1 MIEPDINEQLADFSP
16 SQNIKD
22 MLYNPALQENLS
34 MTEAIMPR
42 APMPLPAAPKSPAL
56 DPALQAAVDEMASQR
71 SAVMNASLYNASKK
85 NPDTAGEAQRLAQQM
100 GVGADIAERNLEEMR
115 RGAAMVKALDRNLA
129 TSAPKTA
136 NALTE
141 PNFANIAFDDLENLT
156 GAEKLMRWFAGTDFF
171 KGAQGTFIQ
180 TEMSI
185 IDQLNSEGMATAK
198 DFERYKELQRDLQI
212 VGAPK
217 EGSWTGSFGNILAS
231 VGAGVPDAAEWA
243 ITGAAVGGAAGTIGG
258 PFAPATVPA
267 GIMLGGSAGFAT
279 GMAKWMYQVMAGE
292 SYRQLREAEVPH
304 DVAVPVSRGVG
315 VITSALEFAGLGAE
329 VWIASGV
336 GKKLFAKEVATEVNA
351 KLLQELTRR
360 ATLRG
365 AVYEGAKLYVGE
377 MLAESTVEAT
387 QTLITRVGTELA
399 RSYSRPDLQN
409 MMQTPEGRRKIIGEA
424 VDAFVTTAKGM
435 ALMGAPLPAVNFYID
450 RSRAADAQRSQ
461 KFYEDLSK
469 NAVDSKVRQRNP
481 DAAERH
487 FAAVM
492 DGTGAE
498 TTYVNAHVMQNI
510 LNQAGVTAEQVD
522 SVLPGLSRQLA
533 DALAQGGD
541 VTMPTATWA
550 AKLAGTKLGDA
561 MKPHMRPNAQAW
573 SADTAAKYQA
583 EVEQRKA
590 EALAIEAEKETTDST
605 FVDEARAVEK
615 EALTQL
621 EAAGQDKKL
630 AKLNARI
637 YRDMVVVMAANPNRN
652 QTPAQVHA
660 EIGPDIFG
668 PQGEQVAPGATA
680 APVFA
685 VPAVENLPR
694 PPKPEG
700 MEQEFYDALIA
711 RAIKNVG
718 NAGTVD
724 LTFGVRPEGSEMDM
738 PLRVEANL
746 RAAGNNEAAD
756 VYIEMARRVADRNI
770 AAFQERRAAETAA
783 AAVPLEQAA
792 ISRMDADYLAAV
804 ERGDMATAQLETDRA
819 AEMAMPQSAVR
830 GDGEIGVA
838 GKLLRVFHGSGAF
851 IRQFMYE
858 FTGQGVDQLGSGF
871 YFTTDRDE
879 AVSYTTR
886 RGQQDLPK
894 LGGEDVP
901 TVVEAYLDIR
911 NPLDASATGSINSKQ
926 VQKFIELAPEES
938 RREGLENWGIDGDK
952 PSAKVLNAYAFTDA
966 NIVRELFKIGNDFYG
981 RNTEAFNRAIKQVI
995 GYDGVVQD
1003 FRVDGVRKLHYVA
1016 FFPEQ
1021 IKSADPVTYDEQG
1034 NIVPLSRR
1042 FDITSP
1048 KLFEQAA
1055 AGPRL
1060 MAIHN
1065 LSADNLAFAERMGGL
1080 AVPSI
1085 GVVTEQAGGVEGFGE
1100 ITLIGSREMAD
1111 PSTSRVFEADAY
1123 SARFPQPEWPKVP
1136 VAKAD
1141 KFVQRLREVSKKYDD
1156 SSIVDVT
1163 FDGMVNNPDASKI
1176 SNYWMR
1182 SSAAM
1187 ALFLRDKGIEI
1198 EPRMRVPS
1206 TLSGLDWN
1214 EIDALRPVYNAVNQ
1228 NQSYDDMEASPEY
1241 AALQEAYANAIRA
1254 KYAPIADEMP
1264 AGRVEKYATEFGPG
1278 TMSRLQRDMQQTDRN
1293 KVSYSE
1299 TRDALE
1305 TAIQP
1310 YQAEFK
1316 TWVDSTIREQFGAPF
1331 IRDGKLKKPYTLGN
1345 IVDAMTSA
1353 KVKGEEKGMTFG
1365 AGAARAAASKEF
1377 VDLEQMREAAS
1388 TAIVDPEKYAEESK
1402 KSAVLLEAYRNA
1414 MADYSTLSNWRGQID
1429 TWAAL
1434 DGSMRA
1440 IAKYGNQKRKSEKAM
1455 RDALRREGFD
1465 VSKIPSEL
1473 IDQAIEAAS
1482 ALYTAPV
1489 PYFEAKPQR
1498 AVGLGEFK
1506 GAVIPSNT
1514 SAETRSILE
1523 RNNIPFVEY
1532 GSEQTRTADVRKF
1545 VDLLERGGKS
1555 VLFQAMPKSNEPR
1568 GQYDANRIAILLN
1581 TKASATTF
1589 FHELIHWRMD
1599 MAIRMVNQGK
1609 ASAQEAA
1616 DVDTLFKSF
1625 GIAGDTPQERLA
1637 TWNKMSIEQQRPHW
1651 EAVAY
1656 NSEIYLF
1663 EGKAPSVEM
1672 QGVFDRLHA
1681 FVKRVYVS
1689 IKTEL
1694 NALYRKEFGKDLP
1707 ILTGEVREVMDRW
1720 LASEEQIQR
1729 KQAMMQMVPLFLTQ
1743 EESGMDD
1750 ATWAEHQ
1757 QANKDAE
1764 EAAVTDLTKASL
1776 RQMEWLS
1783 GARSRILKKLQSMH
1797 DDLRKKTRA
1806 EVMEE
1811 VKNEPVYAA
1820 MSILKTGEGSAKN
1833 GELVKFDDK
1842 FKLNL
1847 EMVKKMLPEEQVRQL
1862 GYGKYGMVAADGIA
1876 PDMVAEMVGFSS
1888 GDELVLAIL
1897 AAKPLKEEVDARTDR
1912 RMMEEHG
1919 ELNTPQAMEE
1929 AVQRALHNEA
1939 RVRFN
1944 AVYVRFLSK
1953 STAPVQA
1960 FMDATKL
1967 AARQIIAGK
1976 VIRDLRPG
1984 DHQAAEAKAARE
1996 AADAHKGRR
2005 TAEQAAQAAATRER
2019 NVGLSAAAAGVPM
2032 TEVEAAAAA
2041 KGQEAAQRVA
2051 EREAEYKA
2059 KYGDRTPEQVM
2070 LRAKQIQLLQNQLAR
2085 EAQEAKDEVANAVKD
2100 FRKFFKADDKLA
2112 KTRNMDLVD
2121 AARAILSAFG
2131 FGKSDKSPAE
2141 YIDKL
2146 KAYNA
2151 EMYAAIEP
2159 LVMAAT
2165 SGSKNYKDLT
2175 VEQFR
2180 QLREVV
2186 DALWEQS
2193 RRDKLVEIDGKMVA
2207 LADVVGELETRLDE
2221 IGVPENVI
2229 GDLGAATYKER
2240 RILDFYDAK
2249 AAIRRVEHWA
2259 DATDGAK
2266 GVGPFTKYIWRPIK
2280 DAINAYRMDRNKY
2293 VLKYVQL
2300 LKQVVLPVGKIESK
2314 ELNYTFG
2321 NGKGGVGKAEL
2332 LGALMHT
2339 GNDSNKKKLLV
2350 GRGWGSINEDG
2361 TLDSSRWDAFVARMI
2376 KQGVLTKSDFDF
2388 VQATWD
2394 LCEEIKPIAQKAHR
2408 AIFGFYF
2415 KEIQATSFTN
2425 EFGTFRGGYVPAKT
2439 DAMIVRDAKRQSKME
2454 ELEGDFRNSMPS
2466 TGMGFTQSREEQYN
2480 EALSMDVRLVT
2491 KHIDDVLRFAH
2502 VQPAIKDV
2510 LKILKNRSFSSKL
2523 TRMDPTVID
2532 DMLIPWL
2539 NRSARQ
2545 ITSEPGRN
2553 KPMDKF
2559 WKGVRSR
2566 TGLSIMT
2573 ANLRNALQQPTGF
2586 FPAMLKVS
2594 KTQLGNALLT
2604 YLGSPLK
2611 TANEVASLSTFM
2623 NERLQ
2628 SQIFDMQDDIN
2639 EILLNPNAY
2648 NKVQK
2653 WTERHGYFLQSAFQ
2667 NMVDVVVWTAKYNQV
2682 LAESKIDASDTK
2694 VQREAIQQADAAV
2707 RLTQG
2712 SMSAEDI
2719 SAFEVGTPFYETF
2732 NQFGGYFN
2740 MLANLNADEYI
2751 KVIRDL
2757 GWRGNKGKLL
2767 NIYILGFM
2775 APTLIAD
2782 AIARSM
2788 GGGWDDDDDG
2798 YLDDVLD
2805 WFFGS
2810 QARAAVAMVPFGS
2823 TAATAITTAFDSK
2836 AYNDRISAS
2845 PSIVALEASTIG
2857 VGKTII
2863 NIADDDKEIEGKN
2876 VRDVLTLISL
2886 ATGTPVTVLGRPV
2899 GYLVDVNRK
2908 KIKPTGPI
2916 DVARGLVTGV
2926 AGGEKKKN

>member
-1 MIEPDINEQLADFSP
+1 MPVVLRFTNAKTFANRQQLAEWARS
-16 SQNIKD
+16 
-22 MLYNPALQENLS
+22 NPEYVAVANKLQEVDSTWKQQVDELWSEYGKMDRNS
-34 MTEAIMPR
+34 
-42 APMPLPAAPKSPAL
+42 SN
-56 DPALQAAVDEMASQR
+56 DPIRRRFRNRIGQAVDQWQADVRSVASDARAIITQMLR
-71 SAVMNASLYNASKK
+71 ADNFDAV
-85 NPDTAGEAQRLAQQM
+85 
-100 GVGADIAERNLEEMR
+100 ILESDE
-115 RGAAMVKALDRNLA
+115 
-129 TSAPKTA
+129 
-136 NALTE
+136 
-141 PNFANIAFDDLENLT
+141 
-156 GAEKLMRWFAGTDFF
+156 
-171 KGAQGTFIQ
+171 
-180 TEMSI
+180 
-185 IDQLNSEGMATAK
+185 
-198 DFERYKELQRDLQI
+198 
-212 VGAPK
+212 
-217 EGSWTGSFGNILAS
+217 GSFG
-231 VGAGVPDAAEWA
+231 
-243 ITGAAVGGAAGTIGG
+243 
-258 PFAPATVPA
+258 
-267 GIMLGGSAGFAT
+267 
-279 GMAKWMYQVMAGE
+279 
-292 SYRQLREAEVPH
+292 REV
-304 DVAVPVSRGVG
+304 
-315 VITSALEFAGLGAE
+315 
-329 VWIASGV
+329 
-336 GKKLFAKEVATEVNA
+336 
-351 KLLQELTRR
+351 Q
-360 ATLRG
+360 
-365 AVYEGAKLYVGE
+365 
-377 MLAESTVEAT
+377 ST
-387 QTLITRVGTELA
+387 
-399 RSYSRPDLQN
+399 
-409 MMQTPEGRRKIIGEA
+409 
-424 VDAFVTTAKGM
+424 
-435 ALMGAPLPAVNFYID
+435 
-450 RSRAADAQRSQ
+450 
-461 KFYEDLSK
+461 
-469 NAVDSKVRQRNP
+469 
-481 DAAERH
+481 
-487 FAAVM
+487 
-492 DGTGAE
+492 
-498 TTYVNAHVMQNI
+498 
-510 LNQAGVTAEQVD
+510 
-522 SVLPGLSRQLA
+522 
-533 DALAQGGD
+533 
-541 VTMPTATWA
+541 
-550 AKLAGTKLGDA
+550 
-561 MKPHMRPNAQAW
+561 
-573 SADTAAKYQA
+573 
-583 EVEQRKA
+583 
-590 EALAIEAEKETTDST
+590 
-605 FVDEARAVEK
+605 
-615 EALTQL
+615 
-621 EAAGQDKKL
+621 
-630 AKLNARI
+630 
-637 YRDMVVVMAANPNRN
+637 MVF
-652 QTPAQVHA
+652 
-660 EIGPDIFG
+660 D
-668 PQGEQVAPGATA
+668 
-680 APVFA
+680 
-685 VPAVENLPR
+685 
-694 PPKPEG
+694 
-700 MEQEFYDALIA
+700 
-711 RAIKNVG
+711 
-718 NAGTVD
+718 
-724 LTFGVRPEGSEMDM
+724 
-738 PLRVEANL
+738 
-746 RAAGNNEAAD
+746 
-756 VYIEMARRVADRNI
+756 
-770 AAFQERRAAETAA
+770 
-783 AAVPLEQAA
+783 
-792 ISRMDADYLAAV
+792 
-804 ERGDMATAQLETDRA
+804 
-819 AEMAMPQSAVR
+819 
-830 GDGEIGVA
+830 
-838 GKLLRVFHGSGAF
+838 
-851 IRQFMYE
+851 
-858 FTGQGVDQLGSGF
+858 
-871 YFTTDRDE
+871 
-879 AVSYTTR
+879 
-886 RGQQDLPK
+886 
-894 LGGEDVP
+894 
-901 TVVEAYLDIR
+901 
-911 NPLDASATGSINSKQ
+911 
-926 VQKFIELAPEES
+926 
-938 RREGLENWGIDGDK
+938 
-952 PSAKVLNAYAFTDA
+952 
-966 NIVRELFKIGNDFYG
+966 
-981 RNTEAFNRAIKQVI
+981 
-995 GYDGVVQD
+995 
-1003 FRVDGVRKLHYVA
+1003 
-1016 FFPEQ
+1016 PEQ
-1021 IKSADPVTYDEQG
+1021 IKLADPVTRDEAG
-1034 NIVPLSRR
+1034 NVVPLSRR

-1048 KLFEQAA
+1048 RIFEQA
-1055 AGPRL
+1055 P
-1060 MAIHN
+1060 
-1065 LSADNLAFAERMGGL
+1065 
-1080 AVPSI
+1080 VPP
-1085 GVVTEQAGGVEGFGE
+1085 GF
-1100 ITLIGSREMAD
+1100 
-1111 PSTSRVFEADAY
+1111 Y
-1123 SARFPQPEWPKVP
+1123 SALE
-1136 VAKAD
+1136 
-1141 KFVQRLREVSKKYDD
+1141 REV
-1156 SSIVDVT
+1156 T
-1163 FDGMVNNPDASKI
+1163 
-1176 SNYWMR
+1176 
-1182 SSAAM
+1182 
-1187 ALFLRDKGIEI
+1187 
-1198 EPRMRVPS
+1198 VP
-1206 TLSGLDWN
+1206 
-1214 EIDALRPVYNAVNQ
+1214 
-1228 NQSYDDMEASPEY
+1228 
-1241 AALQEAYANAIRA
+1241 
-1254 KYAPIADEMP
+1254 
-1264 AGRVEKYATEFGPG
+1264 
-1278 TMSRLQRDMQQTDRN
+1278 
-1293 KVSYSE
+1293 
-1299 TRDALE
+1299 
-1305 TAIQP
+1305 
-1310 YQAEFK
+1310 
-1316 TWVDSTIREQFGAPF
+1316 
-1331 IRDGKLKKPYTLGN
+1331 
-1345 IVDAMTSA
+1345 
-1353 KVKGEEKGMTFG
+1353 
-1365 AGAARAAASKEF
+1365 
-1377 VDLEQMREAAS
+1377 
-1388 TAIVDPEKYAEESK
+1388 
-1402 KSAVLLEAYRNA
+1402 
-1414 MADYSTLSNWRGQID
+1414 
-1429 TWAAL
+1429 
-1434 DGSMRA
+1434 
-1440 IAKYGNQKRKSEKAM
+1440 
-1455 RDALRREGFD
+1455 
-1465 VSKIPSEL
+1465 
-1473 IDQAIEAAS
+1473 
-1482 ALYTAPV
+1482 
-1489 PYFEAKPQR
+1489 
-1498 AVGLGEFK
+1498 
-1506 GAVIPSNT
+1506 
-1514 SAETRSILE
+1514 
-1523 RNNIPFVEY
+1523 
-1532 GSEQTRTADVRKF
+1532 
-1545 VDLLERGGKS
+1545 ERG
-1555 VLFQAMPKSNEPR
+1555 PPR

-1599 MAIRMVNQGK
+1599 MAIRMVNRGK

-1651 EAVAY
+1651 ETVAY

-1681 FVKRVYVS
+1681 FIKRVYVS

-1694 NALYRKEFGKDLP
+1694 NDLYRREFGKDLP

-1750 ATWAEHQ
+1750 ATWAQHQ
-1757 QANKDAE
+1757 QASKEAE

-1820 MSILKTGEGSAKN
+1820 MSILKTGEGRAKN
-1833 GELVKFDDK
+1833 GELVKFNDK

-1862 GYGKYGMVAADGIA
+1862 GYGKYGMVAEDGIS

-1939 RVRFN
+1939 RARFN

-1967 AARQIIAGK
+1967 AARQIISGK
-1976 VIRDLRPG
+1976 VIRDLRPS
-1984 DHQAAEAKAARE
+1984 DHQAAEAKAARD
-1996 AADAHKGRR
+1996 AADAHKSRR
-2005 TAEQAAQAAATRER
+2005 TAEQAAKAAETKER

-2085 EAQEAKDEVANAVKD
+2085 EAQEAKDEVAKAVKE

-2146 KAYNA
+2146 KAYNP

-2221 IGVPENVI
+2221 IGVPKVVAGER
-2229 GDLGAATYKER
+2229 GAPTTKDRAVR
-2240 RILDFYDAK
+2240 GFYDAK
-2249 AAIRRVEHWA
+2249 AAMRRVEHWA

-2280 DAINAYRMDRNKY
+2280 DAVNAYRIDRNKY
-2293 VLKYVQL
+2293 VKKYVEL
-2300 LKQVVLPVGKIESK
+2300 LKQVVLPEGKIESK
-2314 ELNYTFG
+2314 ELDYTFG
-2321 NGKGGVGKAEL
+2321 NANGGIGKAEL

-2394 LCEEIKPIAQKAHR
+2394 LLEEVKPIAQKAHR
-2408 AIFGFYF
+2408 SIFGFYF
-2415 KEIQATSFTN
+2415 KEVEATPFTN

-2439 DAMIVRDAKRQSKME
+2439 DAFIVRDAQRQSKME

-2466 TGMGFTQSREEQYN
+2466 TGMGFTKGRVEYN
-2480 EALSMDVRLVT
+2480 KPLSMDVRLVT

-2510 LKILKNRSFSSKL
+2510 LRILKNRGFSDKL
-2523 TRMDPTVID
+2523 SRIDPTVVE

-2539 NRSARQ
+2539 NRAARQ

-2553 KPMDKF
+2553 KQMDKF
-2559 WKGVRSR
+2559 WKAVRSR
-2566 TGLSIMT
+2566 TGISIMA
-2573 ANLRNALQQPTGF
+2573 ANLRNAMQQVTGL
-2586 FPAMLKVS
+2586 FPSALKVS

-2611 TANEVASLSTFM
+2611 TANEVALLSPFM

-2648 NKVQK
+2648 NKVVK
-2653 WTERHGYFLQSAFQ
+2653 WTQKHSYFLQSAFQ
-2667 NMVDVVVWTAKYNQV
+2667 NMVDVVTWTAKYNQV
-2682 LAESKIDASDTK
+2682 LAESKVGASDTK

-2719 SAFEVGTPFYETF
+2719 SAYEVGTPFYKTF

-2767 NIYILGFM
+2767 NIYILGFV

-2798 YLDDVLD
+2798 YLDDVMD

-2845 PSIVALEASTIG
+2845 PSIVALEAATIG

-2863 NIADDDKEIEGKN
+2863 NIADDDKEVEGKN

-2926 AGGEKKKN
+2926 ASGESKK